1 MKMETAENNID
12 IFALTDSHQE
22 TRKLCRLFSKI
33 IEKAPDG
40 GKNTLICDCGDLF
53 KGIYDRELSISS
65 YEILRRQLPE
75 AKIVLA
81 LGNND
86 FGFNLD
92 SFKFLQSAC
101 KRFNQSNIHVLC
113 ANLLDLNTGRC
124 PSWVDPYILLEINRK
139 KVMVTAF
146 CINQIRLNKYGVVLT
161 DIPETFA
168 AMSEVIRHIEPD
180 ALIVLNHALEQSSH
194 DIYATAAAKGVRL
207 DLLLGGHEHSPVA
220 PDEKERM
227 YYPQAFSKTMLH
239 FKLDFLKHDTDLRF
253 IEEINVKQTEMN
265 PVFEPPLAEF
275 EEKSGLNIPV
285 AKSTLNLEKIY
296 SDPCSLGTFI
306 ADCMKAAAKTDI
318 ALISTGYTSHA
329 LRYEKDKILTHYNL
343 ERAFSADVPLQTVTL
358 TPQEL
363 KEVWNNALKYR
374 YLIPTGNVRFLQGS
388 QNIEVCSRQ
397 RYDNNEG
404 EVTQIYIG
412 GEPLFKENGKPLYED
427 KVITCAVD
435 PFIGAGEQGFDVLR
449 PLPKETLLKNNHLV
463 KIKDLFN
470 RAIKEAENKY
480 PEGSSYPCFKVTDVN

>member
-1 MKMETAENNID
+1 METAENKID

-33 IEKAPDG
+33 IEKAPKG

-53 KGIYDRELSISS
+53 KGIYDRELSILS
-65 YEILRRQLPE
+65 YEILRRQLPD

-86 FGFNLD
+86 FGFNLE
-92 SFKFLQSAC
+92 SFKFLQNAC

-124 PSWVDPYILLEINRK
+124 PSWVDPYILLEINHK

-180 ALIVLNHALEQSSH
+180 ALIVLNHALEPCSH
-194 DIYATAAAKGVRL
+194 DIYATAAAKGIRL
-207 DLLLGGHEHSPVA
+207 DLLLGGHEHAPVA

-239 FKLDFLKHDTDLRF
+239 FNLGFLKHHTNLQF
-253 IEEINVKQTEMN
+253 IEEINVKQTEIN

-285 AKSTLNLEKIY
+285 AKSTLNLEKLY
-296 SDPCSLGTFI
+296 SNPCSLGTFI
-306 ADCMKAAAKTDI
+306 ADCMRAAAKTDI

-343 ERAFSADVPLQTVTL
+343 ERAFSADVPLQTVSV

-374 YLIPTGNVRFLQGS
+374 YLIPGGNVRFLQGS
-388 QNIEVCSRQ
+388 QNIEVC
-397 RYDNNEG
+397 
-404 EVTQIYIG
+404 
-412 GEPLFKENGKPLYED
+412 
-427 KVITCAVD
+427 
-435 PFIGAGEQGFDVLR
+435 
-449 PLPKETLLKNNHLV
+449 
-463 KIKDLFN
+463 
-470 RAIKEAENKY
+470 
-480 PEGSSYPCFKVTDVN
+480 